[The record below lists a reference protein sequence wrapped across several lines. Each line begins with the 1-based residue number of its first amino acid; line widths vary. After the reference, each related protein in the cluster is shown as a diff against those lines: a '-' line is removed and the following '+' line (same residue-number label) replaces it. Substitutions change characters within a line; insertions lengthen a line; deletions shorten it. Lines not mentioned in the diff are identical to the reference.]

1 MSLGWSTKTES
12 TEDIDTV
19 FKRAENHMYRA
30 KLYQSSGFRGET
42 IQALMVALCE
52 KNPREE
58 QHSKRVSALCKRLA
72 KEVGLSDQEVNEL
85 GIVGLFH
92 DIGKIAIDEQILNKA
107 GVLTENEWKEMI
119 RHPEVG
125 YRLLGAVPDLTDIAT
140 YVLAHHERWDGS
152 GYPKGI
158 KGKDIPLQSRIVA
171 VVDAYDAMV
180 SERPYKKSLTKGQ
193 AIEELRNN
201 AGTQFDPDIVKVFVE
216 AMSRGKAAV
225 SM

>member
-1 MSLGWSTKTES
+1 
-12 TEDIDTV
+12 
-19 FKRAENHMYRA
+19 
-30 KLYQSSGFRGET
+30 
-42 IQALMVALCE
+42 
-52 KNPREE
+52 
-58 QHSKRVSALCKRLA
+58 LCKRLA